1 MPFMLLKRCRRNP
14 IIKRDNIN
22 LFFFKND
29 NKREPIRTKR
39 KPSIRLSIKR
49 I

>member
-1 MPFMLLKRCRRNP
+1 MLLKRCRKNP
-14 IIKRDNIN
+14 IIKRDNRN
-22 LFFFKND
+22 LFFFKSN